1 MDPQI
6 KISLNKIFVQG
17 QEVLTVER
25 REMEEL
31 EVNLNERN
39 VEIGTLLCLL
49 KARAV

>member
-6 KISLNKIFVQG
+6 KISLNKIFFQG

-31 EVNLNERN
+31 EVNLNEWN
-39 VEIGTLLCLL
+39 VEIGKFLCFL
-49 KARAV
+49 KVRAV